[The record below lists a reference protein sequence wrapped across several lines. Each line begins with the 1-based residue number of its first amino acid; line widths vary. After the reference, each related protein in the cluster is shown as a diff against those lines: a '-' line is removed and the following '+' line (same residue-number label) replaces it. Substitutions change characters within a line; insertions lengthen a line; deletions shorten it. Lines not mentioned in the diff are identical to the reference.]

1 MCCRAKTSLFSNA
14 YGSDGFPVKNL
25 LSDVTALSSER
36 KRLAA
41 PSRPRDIVSS
51 IMSTKILTVK
61 ATDKVGKAL
70 RVMVKHKIG
79 SVIVVE
85 KGKPVGILT
94 ERDVSVRVAKG
105 QNVRNMLLKSV
116 MSKPLVTAPPLME
129 IWQAVEVMVRKD
141 ILRLA
146 VVENEKL
153 VGMVTERD
161 IMRWLVKVAYEP
173 NIPEDLNRLLETRVQ
188 AHAMAG

>member
-1 MCCRAKTSLFSNA
+1 M
-14 YGSDGFPVKNL
+14 
-25 LSDVTALSSER
+25 
-36 KRLAA
+36 AA
-41 PSRPRDIVSS
+41 SGRPSDIVSA
-51 IMSTKILTVK
+51 IMSTKVLTVK

-94 ERDVSVRVAKG
+94 ERDVSVRIAKG
-105 QNVRNMLLKSV
+105 QNLRNMLLKSA
-116 MSKPLVTAPPLME
+116 MSKPLLTAPPSME

-173 NIPEDLNRLLETRVQ
+173 NIPEDLKRLLETRVQ
-188 AHAMAG
+188 AHAIAG

>member
-1 MCCRAKTSLFSNA
+1 MVAS
-14 YGSDGFPVKNL
+14 GPPSDII
-25 LSDVTALSSER
+25 SA
-36 KRLAA
+36 
-41 PSRPRDIVSS
+41 

-61 ATDKVGKAL
+61 ANDKVGKAL
-70 RVMVKHKIG
+70 RLMVKHKIG

-85 KGKPVGILT
+85 KGTPVGILT
-94 ERDVSVRVAKG
+94 ERDVSTRIAKG
-105 QNVRNMLLKSV
+105 QNLRNMLVKSA
-116 MSKPLVTAPPLME
+116 MSKPLVTAPPSME

-173 NIPEDLNRLLETRVQ
+173 NIPEDLKRLLETRVQ
-188 AHAMAG
+188 AHAIAG

>member
-1 MCCRAKTSLFSNA
+1 
-14 YGSDGFPVKNL
+14 VKNL
-25 LSDVTALSSER
+25 LSDVTALSTER
-36 KRLAA
+36 ERLAA
-41 PSRPRDIVSS
+41 PDRPRDIVSA

-61 ATDKVGKAL
+61 VTDKVGKAL

-105 QNVRNMLLKSV
+105 QNVRNMLLKNV
-116 MSKPLVTAPPLME
+116 MSKPLVTAPPSME
-129 IWQAVEVMVRKD
+129 VWQAVEVMVRKD

-173 NIPEDLNRLLETRVQ
+173 NIPEDLNRLLERRVQ

>member
-1 MCCRAKTSLFSNA
+1 
-14 YGSDGFPVKNL
+14 
-25 LSDVTALSSER
+25 
-36 KRLAA
+36 
-41 PSRPRDIVSS
+41 
-51 IMSTKILTVK
+51 
-61 ATDKVGKAL
+61 
-70 RVMVKHKIG
+70 
-79 SVIVVE
+79 VIVVE

-105 QNVRNMLLKSV
+105 QNVRNMLLKNV
-116 MSKPLVTAPPLME
+116 MSKPLVTAPPSME
-129 IWQAVEVMVRKD
+129 VWQAVEVMVRKD

-173 NIPEDLNRLLETRVQ
+173 NIPEDLNRLLERRVQ

>member
-1 MCCRAKTSLFSNA
+1 M
-14 YGSDGFPVKNL
+14 
-25 LSDVTALSSER
+25 
-36 KRLAA
+36 AA
-41 PSRPRDIVSS
+41 SGRPSDIVSA
-51 IMSTKILTVK
+51 IMSTKVLTVK
-61 ATDKVGKAL
+61 VTDKVGKAL

-94 ERDVSVRVAKG
+94 ERDVSVRIAKG
-105 QNVRNMLLKSV
+105 QNVRNMLLKSA
-116 MSKPLVTAPPLME
+116 MSKPLLTAPPSME

-173 NIPEDLNRLLETRVQ
+173 NIPEDLKRLLETRVQ
-188 AHAMAG
+188 AHAIAG